1 MLKANI
7 IFSEKLAMLNLN
19 ERINEIKT
27 LKKKQAE
34 TETSDEINQMRNKLA
49 TLQAEK
55 ESSIVLH
62 EDEIQSYK
70 FDLEHI
76 QEDYKLLGTTKDELK
91 SSIALHKKIYCPS
104 INRRRILPWT

>member
-1 MLKANI
+1 MLREENLSNAQMESEELRTRLEYAESQHDLFRKASN
-7 IFSEKLAMLNLN
+7 ANLN

-34 TETSDEINQMRNKLA
+34 TSDEINQMRTKLA

-62 EDEIQSYK
+62 KDEVQSYK

-76 QEDYKLLGTTKDELK
+76 QED
-91 SSIALHKKIYCPS
+91 
-104 INRRRILPWT
+104 